1 MKEIKEQSEDFM
13 KVHFHNKSNIPIM
26 SGFVD
31 EITNLMVDFYLSRP
45 IESHSD
51 QLIDIM
57 NSEVSDDEIIKSTSD
72 YCTVSHLDELV
83 FDTDEFV
90 KWYRTHAKEPSID
103 LDELERRLDEA
114 LANETPETLKAWLK
128 EQRESEHAQEP
139 QVYCKDCDLPLFL
152 GKDSIH
158 PVCECIT
165 FGKQPNTQK
174 PQLTEAKVDSL
185 LNLIDRERGG
195 NLLQLKAIIM
205 TIEDTLKELTAP
217 KRED

>member
-90 KWYRTHAKEPSID
+90 KWYRTHAKEP
-103 LDELERRLDEA
+103 
-114 LANETPETLKAWLK
+114 
-128 EQRESEHAQEP
+128 
-139 QVYCKDCDLPLFL
+139 
-152 GKDSIH
+152 
-158 PVCECIT
+158 
-165 FGKQPNTQK
+165 
-174 PQLTEAKVDSL
+174 QLTEAKVVEIAKGFAMKIFYHISNVLKKDIKL
-185 LNLIDRERGG
+185 APEFTKEQAQILTEALWLKYLKTYPEFAK
-195 NLLQLKAIIM
+195 QL
-205 TIEDTLKELTAP
+205 TTPNKE
-217 KRED
+217 E